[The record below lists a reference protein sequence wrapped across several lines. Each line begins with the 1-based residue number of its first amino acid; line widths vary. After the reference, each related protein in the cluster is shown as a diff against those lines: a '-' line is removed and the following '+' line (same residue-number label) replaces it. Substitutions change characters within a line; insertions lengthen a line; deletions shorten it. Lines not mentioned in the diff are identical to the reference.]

1 MKGFNKEIL
10 RTFIQRRKINALAL
24 LSITLLCALITIVCA
39 VTGFPRTD
47 ILGLVTILL
56 VVLCFVQEI
65 KLRKGDPVVQGV
77 GEEAQVNALRFP
89 AYRNRSCHPT
99 APFLLSYNRSL

>member
-65 KLRKGDPVVQGV
+65 KLRKG
-77 GEEAQVNALRFP
+77 
-89 AYRNRSCHPT
+89 YRTIRS
-99 APFLLSYNRSL
+99 FKGSGKKRK